1 MIDTEISRTFDRRSA
16 LFLTGGV
23 VMTSVLILRMLQMQ
37 LFEYKNYSK
46 KSENNIFRI
55 QAILPQRGNIL
66 TESGSIISRDAPIY
80 RIYIIPE
87 ESNDIESLIHTISDH
102 LNLRK
107 KTVNRIWRDIKKQ
120 KAF

>member
-37 LFEYKNYSK
+37 LFAYKTYSR

-66 TESGSIISRDAPIY
+66 TESGTIISRDAPIY
-80 RIYIIPE
+80 RVYIIPE
-87 ESNDIESLIHTISDH
+87 ETNDIDSLVDTIAKH

-107 KTVNRIWRDIKKQ
+107 KNS
-120 KAF
+120 